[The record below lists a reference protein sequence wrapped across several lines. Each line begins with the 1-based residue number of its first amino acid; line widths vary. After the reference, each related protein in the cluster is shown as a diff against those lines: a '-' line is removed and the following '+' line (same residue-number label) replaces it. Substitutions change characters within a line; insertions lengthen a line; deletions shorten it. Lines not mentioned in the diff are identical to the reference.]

1 VPSVSL
7 PLGAIAEPDPTVG
20 PPEDRLRTAIAQHYE
35 FVWRML
41 RRLGIAEGG
50 VEDAAQ
56 QVLIVF
62 SKRLADVRPGAE
74 RAFMIAT
81 ATRVAADAR
90 KKRTR
95 AREDMDPE
103 ALAALHS
110 PAPLADEL
118 LDRARAR
125 VLLDAVL
132 EAMPDEL
139 RAVFVLFEFEALT
152 MAAIAELLELPAGTV
167 ASRLRRARATFELAA
182 ARYSQLRSPQ

>member
-1 VPSVSL
+1 MSL
-7 PLGAIAEPDPTVG
+7 PLGAISKYDPAAG
-20 PPEDRLRTAIAQHYE
+20 LPEDRLRSAITRDYE

-41 RRLGIAEGG
+41 RRLGVAEGS

-62 SKRLADVRPGAE
+62 SNRLSDVRPGAE

-95 AREDMDPE
+95 AREDLDPE
-103 ALAALHS
+103 TLAALHS
-110 PAPLADEL
+110 SAPLADEL
-118 LDRARAR
+118 LDRGRAR

-132 EAMPDEL
+132 DEMPDEL
-139 RAVFVLFEFEALT
+139 RAVFVLFEFEDLT
-152 MAAIAELLELPAGTV
+152 MAAIAELLALPPGTV

-182 ARYSQLRSPQ
+182 ARYSQLRSPK